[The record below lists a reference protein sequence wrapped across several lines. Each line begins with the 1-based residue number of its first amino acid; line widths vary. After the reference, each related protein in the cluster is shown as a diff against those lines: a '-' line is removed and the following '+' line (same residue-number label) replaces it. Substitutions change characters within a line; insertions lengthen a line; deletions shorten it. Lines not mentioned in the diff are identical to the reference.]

1 MAQDIFAGRSTAPRS
16 PLAPL
21 LSKSLHVDL
30 LHRTP
35 VHETKKQQSSSGDSV
50 LKDGGRVPLT
60 PKAFLWDSMKIMG
73 PEEKEVEEDGV
84 LCLH

>member
-1 MAQDIFAGRSTAPRS
+1 MAQDILAGRSIAPHS
-16 PLAPL
+16 LLAL

-35 VHETKKQQSSSGDSV
+35 VHETKKQQSSSGDRA
-50 LKDGGRVPLT
+50 LKDRGRVPLT

-73 PEEKEVEEDGV
+73 PEEQEAEEDGV
-84 LCLH
+84 LPLH